1 MDDLAQFKQTFFAEC
16 EELLGDLEG
25 HLMALQSGEGDNNTL
40 NAVFRA
46 IHSIKGGA
54 GAFGFDRL
62 VAFAHIFETVLDLMR
77 DGRLEPTPD
86 SVLLVLHRSEERR
99 VGKACVST
107 CRYRGSPDHEKKTK
121 CKK

>member
-40 NAVFRA
+40 NAAFRA

-86 SVLLVLHRSEERR
+86 SVQIGRASCRERVCKSVLLSVFVVTL
-99 VGKACVST
+99 KKNQST
-107 CRYRGSPDHEKKTK
+107 TQ
-121 CKK
+121 

>member
-46 IHSIKGGA
+46 PRII
-54 GAFGFDRL
+54 
-62 VAFAHIFETVLDLMR
+62 
-77 DGRLEPTPD
+77 
-86 SVLLVLHRSEERR
+86 
-99 VGKACVST
+99 
-107 CRYRGSPDHEKKTK
+107 
-121 CKK
+121 